1 LPLYEIN
8 DITSLGEES
17 MAAIKAMPF
26 EIRRGKIIVKGEDIS
41 SNILGAR
48 GDIKEPD
55 RTRRQRKKSG
65 TEC

>member
-1 LPLYEIN
+1 
-8 DITSLGEES
+8 